1 MHTEVHLTGTFR
13 EVNWITRTAQL
24 YDEQDQVTTV
34 RFTPDQDGWLK
45 LVANIPVKLTGTCAA
60 TNTDAD
66 ASQNG
71 QHDTDADSNGAQ
83 ATEFVDLTEVKV
95 LQKQWFPYDDDD
107 FESVREHYLFNPE
120 THGTLS
126 FDFDVD
132 EFMRSVRGPDYEGS
146 GL

>member
-1 MHTEVHLTGTFR
+1 MQTEVHLTGTFR

-34 RFTPDQDGWLK
+34 RFSSEQDGWLR
-45 LVANIPVKLTGTCAA
+45 LVANIPVKLTGTCA
-60 TNTDAD
+60 TTHTEAD
-66 ASQNG
+66 ASENG

-95 LQKQWFPYDDDD
+95 LQKQWFPYKLDD

-120 THGTLS
+120 THKTLS
-126 FDFDVD
+126 FDLDVD
-132 EFMRSVRGPDYEGS
+132 EFMRRIRGPDYEGS
-146 GL
+146 GP

>member
-1 MHTEVHLTGTFR
+1 MHTEVRLTGTFR
-13 EVNWITRTAQL
+13 EVNWISRTAQL

-34 RFTPDQDGWLK
+34 RFSPEQDGWLK

-60 TNTDAD
+60 THTEAD

-71 QHDTDADSNGAQ
+71 KRDADADSNGAP

-95 LQKQWFPYDDDD
+95 LQKQWFPYKLDD

-120 THGTLS
+120 THKTLS
-126 FDFDVD
+126 FDLDVD
-132 EFMRSVRGPDYEGS
+132 EFMRRVRGPDYEGS
-146 GL
+146 GP